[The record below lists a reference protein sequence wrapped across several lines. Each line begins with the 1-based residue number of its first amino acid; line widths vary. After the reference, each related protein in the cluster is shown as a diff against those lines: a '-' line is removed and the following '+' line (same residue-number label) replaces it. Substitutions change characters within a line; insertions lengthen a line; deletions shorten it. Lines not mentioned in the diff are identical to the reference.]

1 MYVIIQDVVSSLL
14 NYKIATRVASLVL
27 SPVQLLVT
35 AVWKQGHGNEAEL
48 ITTVQFTQGGLGDVC
63 CQW

>member
-14 NYKIATRVASLVL
+14 NYKIATGVASLVL

-35 AVWKQGHGNEAEL
+35 AVWKQGRENEAEL
-48 ITTVQFTQGGLGDVC
+48 ITTVQFTQGSLGDVC